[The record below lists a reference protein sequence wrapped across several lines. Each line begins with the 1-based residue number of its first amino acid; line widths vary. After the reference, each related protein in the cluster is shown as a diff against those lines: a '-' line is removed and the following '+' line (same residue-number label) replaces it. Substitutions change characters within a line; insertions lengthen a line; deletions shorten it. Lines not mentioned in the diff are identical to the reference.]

1 MKKITADMLVDLG
14 QAIAMAFS
22 ALYPTGLTIDE
33 IERLSHERKW
43 MKRIYNYLQEKG
55 VVS

>member
-43 MKRIYNYLQEKG
+43 MKRIYNYLKEKG
-55 VVS
+55 GVS